1 MGKITQED
9 ISLAMKEFEDLD
21 QSGSLSAPDTKPV
34 KPSETEKWKYFSKV
48 VWVLTSIYAGEQNNI
63 DNNKWEAF

>member
-34 KPSETEKWKYFSKV
+34 NPSETEKWKYFSKV
-48 VWVLTSIYAGEQNNI
+48 VWVLTSIYAGEQNNN

>member
-34 KPSETEKWKYFSKV
+34 YKPSETEK
-48 VWVLTSIYAGEQNNI
+48 
-63 DNNKWEAF
+63 